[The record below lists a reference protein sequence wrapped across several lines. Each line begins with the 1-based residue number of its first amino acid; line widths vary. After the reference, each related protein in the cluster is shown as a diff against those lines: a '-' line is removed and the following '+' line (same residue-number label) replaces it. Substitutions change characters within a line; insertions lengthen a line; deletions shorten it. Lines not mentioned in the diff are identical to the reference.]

1 MPDLLLDVSRLLW
14 RAWRGQFPT
23 GIDRACLAYVR
34 HYRHQA
40 LAVIQR
46 GGFTCVLGKRDSLA
60 LFDIL
65 LGRPKDF
72 RRAILTFSARAC
84 QPWRWAPRRSWRG
97 ALYLNVGHTGLN
109 HAGHGRWVKKNGIRP
124 AYYVHDLI
132 PITHPQFVREGERER
147 HIARMNSV
155 IRHATIVMGN
165 SLDSLRALH
174 AHASGHGFSMPG
186 SLCVPLGIETGF
198 AETAFETP
206 LASPYFVVLGTIEG
220 RKNHQLLLR
229 VWHRLAKDLGQ
240 DMPKLVIIGRR
251 GWKADAIFQALDE
264 DEDLKPHVIE
274 LSHCD
279 DHMLKAWLSHARALL
294 FPSFVEGQGLPLA
307 EALVAGTP
315 VIASDLAVF
324 REMAGD
330 IPEYVDV
337 LDEDRWQ
344 EMIRAY
350 CEVGSPSRAAQM
362 ERLKHFRCPTWEE
375 HFRQVDRWIEEN
387 AA

>member
-34 HYRHQA
+34 RYRHQA
-40 LAVIQR
+40 LAVVQR
-46 GGFTCVLGKRDSLA
+46 GGFTCVLDKRDSLA

-65 LGRPKDF
+65 RRRPEDF
-72 RRAILTFSARAC
+72 RRAILIFAARAC
-84 QPWRWAPRRSWRG
+84 LPWRRAPRGSWRR

-132 PITHPQFVREGERER
+132 PITHPQFVREGEREK
-147 HIARMNSV
+147 HIARMDSV
-155 IRHATIVMGN
+155 IRHGALVMAN

-174 AHASGHGFSMPG
+174 AHANGRGFPMPE

-198 AETAFETP
+198 AETACEAP

-240 DMPKLVIIGRR
+240 DTPKLVIIGRR

-315 VIASDLAVF
+315 VIVSDLAVF